1 MFKAPL
7 DEANVVVSI
16 DSITFVPDDYTLL
29 TKLNDIVFETNE
41 IGKFELGNM
50 KVNVKSLES
59 FEKDLIFI
67 GKQ

>member
-7 DEANVVVSI
+7 DETNVIVSI

-50 KVNVKSLES
+50 KVDVKSLES

-67 GKQ
+67 QK

>member
-7 DEANVVVSI
+7 DEANVIVSI

-50 KVNVKSLES
+50 KVDVKSLES

-67 GKQ
+67 QK